1 MKIGKILLA
10 LAFCGGSFMV
20 QANTNAT
27 GPNVV
32 KDVNLSSYTQQ
43 AIFDFSSRT
52 NEGDKSA
59 FENAHKAF
67 EENGDPIASRLLGTM
82 YYSGRGVTVD
92 KGAALDY
99 FLIAAD
105 VDAEAA
111 YMAGFM
117 LLRGDGVSADIY
129 EGTELMSQAAEMGS
143 SHAQL
148 EMVRYSLDQALIEKD
163 PTIKSMMEK
172 NSFHYG
178 KKCAVSQ
185 KECRKVLG
193 YIFEHGLAGVQ
204 QSASAAKQMYDLS
217 N

>member
-10 LAFCGGSFMV
+10 LVFCVGSVMA
-20 QANTNAT
+20 QANTSAT

-43 AIFDFSSRT
+43 AIFDFSSG
-52 NEGDKSA
+52 NSEGYKSA
-59 FENAHKAF
+59 YRNAYKAF
-67 EENGDPIASRLLGTM
+67 EENGDPIASRLLGTL
-82 YYSGRGVTVD
+82 YYSGKGVEED
-92 KGAALDY
+92 KRAAFEY
-99 FLIAAD
+99 FLIASE

-148 EMVRYSLDQALIEKD
+148 EMARYSLDQALIEKD
-163 PTIKSMMEK
+163 PKIKSMMEK

>member
-10 LAFCGGSFMV
+10 LAFCGGSVMA
-20 QANTNAT
+20 QANTSAV

-43 AIFDFSSRT
+43 AIFDLSSGT
-52 NEGDKSA
+52 SEGYKSA
-59 FENAHKAF
+59 FQNAHQAF
-67 EENGDPIASRLLGTM
+67 KENGDPIAARLLGTM
-82 YYSGRGVTVD
+82 YYSGRGVAVD
-92 KGAALDY
+92 KGAALEY
-99 FLIAAD
+99 FLIASE

-117 LLRGDGVSADIY
+117 LLRGDGVVADVY
-129 EGTELMSQAAEMGS
+129 DGTDLMNQAAEMGS

-148 EMVRYSLDQALIEKD
+148 EMAKYSLDQSLIEKD
-163 PTIKSMMEK
+163 QAIKSMLEK
-172 NSFHYG
+172 NSLHYG
-178 KKCAVSQ
+178 KKCAVTQ

-193 YIFEHGLAGVQ
+193 YIFEHGLAGIQ
-204 QSASAAKQMYDLS
+204 QSVSAAKQMYDLS

>member
-1 MKIGKILLA
+1 MNIGKILLA

-20 QANTNAT
+20 QANTSAT

-43 AIFDFSSRT
+43 AIFDFSSG
-52 NEGDKSA
+52 NSEGYKSA
-59 FENAHKAF
+59 YRNAYKAF
-67 EENGDPIASRLLGTM
+67 EETGDLIASRLLGTL
-82 YYSGRGVTVD
+82 YYSGKGVEED
-92 KGAALDY
+92 KRAAFEY
-99 FLIAAD
+99 FLIASE

-148 EMVRYSLDQALIEKD
+148 EMARYSLDQALIEKD
-163 PTIKSMMEK
+163 PTIKSMMKK

-178 KKCAVSQ
+178 KKCAVAQ

-204 QSASAAKQMYDLS
+204 QSDSAAKQMYDLS